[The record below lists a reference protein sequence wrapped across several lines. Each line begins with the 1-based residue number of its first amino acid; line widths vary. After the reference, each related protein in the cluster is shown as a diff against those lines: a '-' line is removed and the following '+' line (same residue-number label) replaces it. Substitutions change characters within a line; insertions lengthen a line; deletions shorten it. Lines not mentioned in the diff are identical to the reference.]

1 MDDRGH
7 IVVIDRA
14 KDVGQLSDG
23 SAYAPQFIEN
33 KLKFSPYISEAVSF
47 GDKRPFICAMV
58 AIDLNTVG
66 NWAERQALA
75 YTNYMGPE
83 PEAGD
88 LRGWS
93 VRRSSASTAACRK
106 PGRVKRFLL
115 LGKDLDADRCGDH
128 PHPQAAPVL
137 HRRQIRR
144 CDRGV
149 LFRRDLRRAAHRR
162 HLRGRPGS
170 LHRQPHAN
178 PRRGLRG
185 AHPLWRTSTGAF
197 SWNCWSPAS

>member
-1 MDDRGH
+1 MDERGH

-33 KLKFSPYISEAVSF
+33 KLKFSPYISEVVSF

-75 YTNYMGPE
+75 YTNYMDLSQKPE
-83 PEAGD
+83 TYELVRSEIERINRGLPEA
-88 LRGWS
+88 
-93 VRRSSASTAACRK
+93 
-106 PGRVKRFLL
+106 GRVKRFLL
-115 LGKDLDADRCGDH
+115 LGKDLDADDAEITRTRK
-128 PHPQAAPVL
+128 L
-137 HRRQIRR
+137 RRSFIA
-144 CDRGV
+144 DKYADVIEAFYSGGT
-149 LFRRDLRRAAHRR
+149 LRRAAHRR
-162 HLRGRPGS
+162 HLRGRAGGV
-170 LHRQPHAN
+170 HRQSHAN

-185 AHPLWRTSTGAF
+185 AHLPWQTSIGAS
-197 SWNCWSPAS
+197 SWSCWSPAS